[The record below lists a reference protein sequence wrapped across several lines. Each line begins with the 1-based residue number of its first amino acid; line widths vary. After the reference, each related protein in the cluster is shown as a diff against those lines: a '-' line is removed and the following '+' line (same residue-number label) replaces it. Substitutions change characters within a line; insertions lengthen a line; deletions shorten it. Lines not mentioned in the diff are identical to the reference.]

1 MPTTV
6 VEMRIHR
13 LVLGAVLVVT
23 SSAQAVHAEDAPVF
37 PTKALQPMMVVSK
50 TKVMVPGEANRI
62 EMGASAAGST
72 GYRVNFPFVPLTAQT
87 RDGVDLFRLTQG
99 WRIALATMV
108 VDEGFIR
115 AIGGDAM
122 ASAMGP
128 GKVLMGESAASVRKA
143 KVGDL
148 LTIRDQKFGPHVVEV
163 GGIVADSFVDWGDIL
178 MSPKTATILGELKIA
193 NVTIVGIRSPKEVLS
208 SLQRNGIT
216 MGTSFRVA
224 RSWDNSNPDKQLGTG
239 VTKKLMGE
247 FSFRPTTGGSIV
259 VSPEFL
265 AKNIVWRH
273 RYNDIPLIN
282 NCHRDVVPAIQG
294 ALTEI
299 KEAGLAK
306 YIDVQNSN
314 SSGGCFVGRYNRLA
328 KMFGSPSR
336 HAWGMA
342 LDINTNTNQQGTTP
356 HMKCEIVRIFRKWG
370 FAWGGGFYP
379 ADGMHFEFV
388 GEPRDQL
395 GYHSRYCSN
404 DATVPT
410 TTLPSFGN
418 AGLASG
424 S

>member
-1 MPTTV
+1 MATTV
-6 VEMRIHR
+6 VSMRFYR
-13 LVLGAVLVVT
+13 LILGAVLIAT
-23 SSAQAVHAEDAPVF
+23 ASAQAVHAEDAPLF
-37 PTKALQPMMVVSK
+37 PSEALQPMMVVSK
-50 TKVMVPGEANRI
+50 TKVMAAGEARRLVL
-62 EMGASAAGST
+62 GAEAAGSSAF
-72 GYRVNFPFVPLTAQT
+72 RVNFPFVPLTAQS
-87 RDGVDLFRLTQG
+87 RDGVDLLRLKQG

-108 VDEGFIR
+108 VDQGFIR
-115 AIGGDAM
+115 AVGGEAM
-122 ASAMGP
+122 AGAMSP
-128 GKVLMGESAASVRKA
+128 GKVLMGESAASVRQA
-143 KVGDL
+143 KVGDV
-148 LTIRDQKFGPHVVEV
+148 LTIRDQKFGPHTVEV

-178 MSPKTATILGELKIA
+178 MSPQTATILGELKIA
-193 NVTIVGIRSPKEVLS
+193 NVTIVDIRSPKEVLS
-208 SLQRNGIT
+208 SIASKGIT

-224 RSWDNSNPDKQLGTG
+224 KSWENANPDKQLGTG

-259 VSPEFL
+259 VSPLFL
-265 AKNIVWRH
+265 SKRIVWGH
-273 RYNDIPLIN
+273 RYKDIPLVN

-306 YIDVQNSN
+306 FIDVQNSN

-356 HMKCEIVRIFRKWG
+356 HMNCDIVRIFRKWG

-379 ADGMHFEFV
+379 ADGMHFEYV
-388 GEPRDQL
+388 GKPRDQL

-404 DATVPT
+404 DVAIPT
-410 TTLPSFGN
+410 TTLPSFIG
-418 AGLASG
+418 GEIAS
-424 S
+424 SS